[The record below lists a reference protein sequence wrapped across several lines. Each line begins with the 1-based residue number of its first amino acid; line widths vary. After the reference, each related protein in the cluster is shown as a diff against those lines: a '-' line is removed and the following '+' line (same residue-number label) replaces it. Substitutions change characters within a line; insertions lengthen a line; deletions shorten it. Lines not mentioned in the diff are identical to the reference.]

1 MGKLISLVKQPVLEH
16 LTPSLNRGCLS
27 EMYLVEIQHC
37 AHTCGLAVLVKVWYL
52 TWQSFIYIRKF
63 GTD

>member
-16 LTPSLNRGCLS
+16 LTPSLNRGCSS

-37 AHTCGLAVLVKVWYL
+37 AHTCGLAVLVKVRYL